1 MMCYLKDLFE
11 TKKIRSFKNEQKNKK
26 KAYNINISNSNKAC
40 FILIRFLLI
49 IISFFLSLSKEATQ
63 IMTNSNKSYIILK
76 INKIGYSDIYYK
88 NNHCGNNRDNE
99 LPFPIPNEIYI
110 NEVNQN
116 VIKTNYCFNMTNN
129 TVKLV

>member
-1 MMCYLKDLFE
+1 M
-11 TKKIRSFKNEQKNKK
+11 
-26 KAYNINISNSNKAC
+26 
-40 FILIRFLLI
+40 
-49 IISFFLSLSKEATQ
+49 
-63 IMTNSNKSYIILK
+63 IM
-76 INKIGYSDIYYK
+76 
-88 NNHCGNNRDNE
+88 NE